1 MKPSLLSIAVTSAPF
16 SPCAVAQNNST
27 DLPSMLVSADF
38 RPAEALDIPVSLTT
52 FDEDIIESRG
62 AQHIEDVLN
71 LAPNVNLSSGASRG
85 QFFQIR
91 GIGERSEFLAPL
103 NPSVG
108 LYIDGIDFSRSG
120 GAATLFDIEK
130 VEVLRGPQGTLYG
143 ANALAG
149 VINMQSKQATN
160 DLDMNFQSTI
170 GNYNTRSVGVAVGG
184 PLIKDTLLGRIAV
197 HTHRSDGYMDNDFL
211 GRDNTQNQDEL
222 TARGHLKW
230 LVSNDLTIDL
240 NLLHLNIDNGYD
252 AFTLDNSRNS
262 LSDQPGKDKQHTN
275 AFALKTDW
283 RANSKVQLQSTLT
296 YSKSDLE
303 YSYDDDWSF
312 KTQFPVDATCVD
324 ADEDNDAFNCP
335 YSGFDQYKRER
346 ENYSFEFRA
355 LSNEDG
361 RIFSDTTDWSVGI
374 YLADQRQGLKRTY
387 FANAID
393 SDAVFPFAL
402 DNTYKTF
409 NSAIYGQLD
418 TALTDKLTLITGLRV
433 EHWDADYEDSQG
445 LDLDDNDVL
454 FGGKVGLN
462 YQFRPQ
468 HLLYTS
474 LSRGYKAGGVN
485 TEADL
490 ASGLRKFNNEYLWNL
505 EAGMKSLWLDGSL
518 VSDITAFYGLRKDA
532 QVKTSVSVPRDGGGT
547 RFIDYQDN
555 AAKGRNMGIEASVDW
570 LINERIRTFA
580 ALGLLHAT
588 FDEYNNPELDEAGLN
603 IQGRRQA
610 HAPAYTFSV
619 GSEVYLTPQWT
630 LRANVEGKDE
640 FYYSNSHNAKS
651 SSYAIT
657 NASLQ
662 YQQQNW
668 TFTLWGRN
676 LFDKDYYTRGFFF
689 GIDPSTEYEDR
700 VYTQYADPRTFG
712 MTVSYDY

>member
-1 MKPSLLSIAVTSAPF
+1 M
-16 SPCAVAQNNST
+16 
-27 DLPSMLVSADF
+27 
-38 RPAEALDIPVSLTT
+38 
-52 FDEDIIESRG
+52 
-62 AQHIEDVLN
+62 
-71 LAPNVNLSSGASRG
+71 
-85 QFFQIR
+85 
-91 GIGERSEFLAPL
+91 
-103 NPSVG
+103 
-108 LYIDGIDFSRSG
+108 
-120 GAATLFDIEK
+120 
-130 VEVLRGPQGTLYG
+130 EVLRGPQGTLYG

-160 DLDMNFQSTI
+160 DLDMNFQSTV

-230 LVSNDLTIDL
+230 LVNNDLTIDL

-262 LSDQPGKDKQHTN
+262 LSDQPGEDKQHTN

-312 KTQFPVDATCVD
+312 IGQFDPSLG
-324 ADEDNDAFNCP
+324 P

-346 ENYSFEFRA
+346 ENYSFEFRT

-361 RIFSDTTDWSVGI
+361 RIFANTTVWSVGI
-374 YLADQRQGLKRTY
+374 YLADQRQDLKRKY
-387 FANAID
+387 FDND
-393 SDAVFPFAL
+393 TPDVYPL
-402 DNTYKTF
+402 DNVYKTF

-418 TALTDKLTLITGLRV
+418 TALTEKLTLITGLRI

-445 LDLDDNDVL
+445 LDLDDSDVL
-454 FGGKVGLN
+454 FGGKIGLN
-462 YQFRPQ
+462 YRVRPQ

-490 ASGLRKFNNEYLWNL
+490 APGLRKFNNEYLWNL

-518 VSDITAFYGLRKDA
+518 VTDITAFYALRQDA
-532 QVKTSVSVPRDGGGT
+532 QTKTSVGVPRDGGGT

-570 LINERIRTFA
+570 LVNERLRTFA
-580 ALGLLHAT
+580 AIGLLHAT
-588 FDEYNNPELDEAGLN
+588 FDEYDNPELDEAGVKV
-603 IQGRRQA
+603 QGRRQA
-610 HAPAYTFSV
+610 HAPAYTFSI

-689 GIDPSTEYEDR
+689 GIDPSAGYEDR

>member
-1 MKPSLLSIAVTSAPF
+1 MKPSLLSIAVTSALFAPG
-16 SPCAVAQNNST
+16 AVAQTENDST

-38 RPAEALDIPVSLTT
+38 RPAEAQDIPVSLTT
-52 FDEDIIESRG
+52 FDEEIIESRG

-143 ANALAG
+143 ANAIAG

-184 PLIKDTLLGRIAV
+184 PLIKDTLLGRIAL

-211 GRDNTQNQDEL
+211 DRDNTQNQDEL

-230 LVSNDLTIDL
+230 LVNNDLTIDL

-312 KTQFPVDATCVD
+312 MGQFDPSLG
-324 ADEDNDAFNCP
+324 P

-361 RIFSDTTDWSVGI
+361 RIFGNTTDWSVGV
-374 YLADQRQGLKRTY
+374 YLADQRQDLKRKY
-387 FANAID
+387 FDND
-393 SDAVFPFAL
+393 TPAVFPL
-402 DNTYKTF
+402 NNVYETF

-445 LDLDDNDVL
+445 LDLDDSDVL

-468 HLLYTS
+468 HLVYTS

-490 ASGLRKFNNEYLWNL
+490 APGLRKFNNEYLWNL

-518 VSDITAFYGLRKDA
+518 VTDITAFYGLRKDA
-532 QVKTSVSVPRDGGGT
+532 QVKTSVGVPRDGGGT

-570 LINERIRTFA
+570 LINGRLRTFA

-588 FDEYNNPELDEAGLN
+588 FDEYDNPELDQTGGE

-610 HAPAYTFSV
+610 HAPVYTFSV
-619 GSEVYLTPQWT
+619 GSEIYLTPQWT
-630 LRANVEGKDE
+630 LSANIEGKDE

-662 YQQQNW
+662 YHQQNW

-689 GIDPSTEYEDR
+689 GIDPSAGYEDR

>member
-1 MKPSLLSIAVTSAPF
+1 MKPSLLSIAVTSALFAPG
-16 SPCAVAQNNST
+16 AVAQTENDST

-38 RPAEALDIPVSLTT
+38 RPAEAQDIPVSLTT
-52 FDEDIIESRG
+52 FDEEIIESRG

-143 ANALAG
+143 ANAIAG

-184 PLIKDTLLGRIAV
+184 PLIKDTLLGRIAL

-211 GRDNTQNQDEL
+211 DRDNTQNQDEL

-230 LVSNDLTIDL
+230 LVNNDLTIDL

-312 KTQFPVDATCVD
+312 MGQFDPSLG
-324 ADEDNDAFNCP
+324 P

-361 RIFSDTTDWSVGI
+361 RIFGNTTDWSVGV
-374 YLADQRQGLKRTY
+374 YLADQRQDLKRKY
-387 FANAID
+387 FDND
-393 SDAVFPFAL
+393 PPAVFPL
-402 DNTYKTF
+402 NNVYETF

-445 LDLDDNDVL
+445 LDLDDSDVL

-468 HLLYTS
+468 HLVYTS

-490 ASGLRKFNNEYLWNL
+490 APGLRKFNNEYLWNL
-505 EAGMKSLWLDGSL
+505 EAGMKSLWLDGSP
-518 VSDITAFYGLRKDA
+518 VTDITAFYGLRKDA
-532 QVKTSVSVPRDGGGT
+532 QVKTSVGVPRDGGGT

-570 LINERIRTFA
+570 LINERLRTFA

-588 FDEYNNPELDEAGLN
+588 FDEYDNPELDQTGGE

-610 HAPAYTFSV
+610 HAPVYTFSV
-619 GSEVYLTPQWT
+619 GSEIYLTPQWT
-630 LRANVEGKDE
+630 LRANIEGKDE

-662 YQQQNW
+662 YHQQNW

-689 GIDPSTEYEDR
+689 GIDPSAGYEDR

>member
-1 MKPSLLSIAVTSAPF
+1 MKLTLLSIAVTSALF
-16 SPCAVAQNNST
+16 SPGAVAQTETDST

-38 RPAEALDIPVSLTT
+38 RPAEAQDIPVSLTT
-52 FDEDIIESRG
+52 FDEEIIESRG

-160 DLDMNFQSTI
+160 DLDMNFQSTV
-170 GNYNTRSVGVAVGG
+170 GNYDTRSVGVAVGG

-211 GRDNTQNQDEL
+211 GRDNTQNQDEM

-230 LVSNDLTIDL
+230 LVNNDLTIDL

-262 LSDQPGKDKQHTN
+262 LSDEPGNDKQHTN
-275 AFALKTDW
+275 AFALKSDW
-283 RANSKVQLQSTLT
+283 RASSKVQLQSTLT

-303 YSYDDDWSF
+303 YSYDDDWSY
-312 KTQFPVDATCVD
+312 KGQFDPSL
-324 ADEDNDAFNCP
+324 FP

-346 ENYSFEFRA
+346 ENYSIEFRA
-355 LSNEDG
+355 LSNEEG
-361 RIFSDTTDWSVGI
+361 RIFADTTDWSVGI
-374 YLADQRQGLKRTY
+374 YLADQRQDLKRKY
-387 FANAID
+387 FDND
-393 SDAVFPFAL
+393 TPDVYPL
-402 DNTYKTF
+402 NNTYETS
-409 NSAIYGQLD
+409 NSAIFGQLD
-418 TALTDKLTLITGLRV
+418 TALTEKLTLITGLRA
-433 EHWDADYEDSQG
+433 EHWDADYDDSQG
-445 LDLDDNDVL
+445 LDLDDSDVL

-490 ASGLRKFNNEYLWNL
+490 APGLRKFNNEYLWNL
-505 EAGMKSLWLDGSL
+505 EAGMKSLWLNGSL
-518 VSDITAFYGLRKDA
+518 VTDITAFYGLRKDA
-532 QVKTSVSVPRDGGGT
+532 QVKTSVGVPRDSGGT

-570 LINERIRTFA
+570 LINERLRTFA
-580 ALGLLHAT
+580 AVGLLHAT
-588 FDEYNNPELDEAGLN
+588 FDEYDNPELDESRLN

-610 HAPAYTFSV
+610 HAPAYTFSI
-619 GSEVYLTPQWT
+619 GSEVYLTPQWN

-640 FYYSNSHNAKS
+640 FYYSNSHKAKS

-689 GIDPSTEYEDR
+689 GIDPSAGYEDR

>member
-1 MKPSLLSIAVTSAPF
+1 MKPNLLSIAVTSALF
-16 SPCAVAQNNST
+16 SPGVVAQTSSDNT

-38 RPAEALDIPVSLTT
+38 RPAAAQDIPVSLTT

-71 LAPNVNLSSGASRG
+71 LAPNVNISSGASRG
-85 QFFQIR
+85 QYFQIR

-149 VINMQSKQATN
+149 VINMQSKPATN
-160 DLDMNFQSTI
+160 ELDMNFQSTI

-184 PLIKDTLLGRIAV
+184 PIVKDALLGRVAV

-211 GRDNTQNQDEL
+211 GRDDTQNQDEL

-230 LVSNDLTIDL
+230 LVNNDLTIDL

-312 KTQFPVDATCVD
+312 SGQFDPSLG
-324 ADEDNDAFNCP
+324 P

-346 ENYSFEFRA
+346 ENYSLELRA

-361 RIFSDTTDWSVGI
+361 RIFADTTDWSVGI
-374 YLADQRQGLKRTY
+374 YLSDQRQDLKRKY
-387 FANAID
+387 FDND
-393 SDAVFPFAL
+393 TPDVYPL
-402 DNTYKTF
+402 NNTYETS
-409 NSAIYGQLD
+409 NRAVYGQLD
-418 TALTDKLTLITGLRV
+418 TALTNKLTLITGLRA
-433 EHWDADYEDSQG
+433 EHWDSDYADSQG

-518 VSDITAFYGLRKDA
+518 VTDITAFYGLRKDA
-532 QVKTSVSVPRDGGGT
+532 QVKTSVGVPRDSGGT

-570 LINERIRTFA
+570 LVNERFRTFA
-580 ALGLLHAT
+580 TLGLLHAT
-588 FDEYNNPELDEAGLN
+588 FDEYDNPELDESEIK

-610 HAPAYTFSV
+610 HAPAYTFSI
-619 GSEVYLTPQWT
+619 GSEIYLSNNWT
-630 LRANVEGKDE
+630 LRANIEGKDE

-657 NASLQ
+657 NTSLQ

-689 GIDPSTEYEDR
+689 GIDPSAGYEDQ
-700 VYTQYADPRTFG
+700 VYTQYGDPRTFG

>member
-1 MKPSLLSIAVTSAPF
+1 MKPSLLSIAVTSALFAPG
-16 SPCAVAQNNST
+16 AVAQTENDST

-38 RPAEALDIPVSLTT
+38 RPAEAQDIPVSLTT
-52 FDEDIIESRG
+52 FDEEIIESRG

-143 ANALAG
+143 ANAIAG

-184 PLIKDTLLGRIAV
+184 PLIKDTLLGRIAL

-211 GRDNTQNQDEL
+211 DRDNTQNQDEL

-230 LVSNDLTIDL
+230 LVNNDLTIDL

-312 KTQFPVDATCVD
+312 MGQFDPSLG
-324 ADEDNDAFNCP
+324 P

-361 RIFSDTTDWSVGI
+361 RIFGNTTDWSVGV
-374 YLADQRQGLKRTY
+374 YLADQRQDLKRKY
-387 FANAID
+387 FDND
-393 SDAVFPFAL
+393 TPAVFPL
-402 DNTYKTF
+402 NNVYETF

-445 LDLDDNDVL
+445 LDLDDSDVL

-468 HLLYTS
+468 HLVYTS

-490 ASGLRKFNNEYLWNL
+490 APGLRKFNNEYLWNL

-518 VSDITAFYGLRKDA
+518 VTDITAFYGLRKDA
-532 QVKTSVSVPRDGGGT
+532 QVKTSVGVPRDGGGT

-570 LINERIRTFA
+570 LINERLRTFA

-588 FDEYNNPELDEAGLN
+588 FDEYDNPELDQTGGKFRAG
-603 IQGRRQA
+603 
-610 HAPAYTFSV
+610 
-619 GSEVYLTPQWT
+619 
-630 LRANVEGKDE
+630 
-640 FYYSNSHNAKS
+640 
-651 SSYAIT
+651 
-657 NASLQ
+657 
-662 YQQQNW
+662 
-668 TFTLWGRN
+668 
-676 LFDKDYYTRGFFF
+676 DKHML
-689 GIDPSTEYEDR
+689 PSTHS
-700 VYTQYADPRTFG
+700 VLA
-712 MTVSYDY
+712 VKSI